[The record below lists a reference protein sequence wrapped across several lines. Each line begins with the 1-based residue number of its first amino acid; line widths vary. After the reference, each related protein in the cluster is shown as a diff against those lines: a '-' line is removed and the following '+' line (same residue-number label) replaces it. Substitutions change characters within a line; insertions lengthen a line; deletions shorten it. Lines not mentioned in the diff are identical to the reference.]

1 MPNQAPDTQHGML
14 SPTCALPGALNLFAS
29 EIAQPTLHP
38 ERHRLLFLLML
49 PASSDSQALQRAVL
63 CAPDDDAPRLIF
75 ADYLDE
81 HGESARAT
89 LIRRMIAAPTYTFF
103 WSRRC
108 KWPRH
113 IHSEPIRAI
122 RGLLGEVWPVCERE
136 WDRWPEVESI
146 IYRRGFAEGVVMRS
160 FNFLRLA
167 IQFFPLHPIQ
177 DVLLWDLPPVHISE
191 RRGWTRA
198 ALVRDGFGAGHWPAV
213 LFSEYSHRREL
224 VYEGGSEAR
233 ADLYRHAC
241 AYGRRLAMV
250 RVEPPPVPA
259 RQAELRVVPFGK
271 VGGEGEGQ

>member
-1 MPNQAPDTQHGML
+1 MT
-14 SPTCALPGALNLFAS
+14 
-29 EIAQPTLHP
+29 
-38 ERHRLLFLLML
+38 
-49 PASSDSQALQRAVL
+49 
-63 CAPDDDAPRLIF
+63 PRLIF

-81 HGESARAT
+81 HGERRRAT

-198 ALVRDGFGAGHWPAV
+198 ALVRDGFGTATGRPSCSPSTPTGGNWCTRAGPRRGPTCAATPAPMGTDWRWCG
-213 LFSEYSHRREL
+213 SSRR
-224 VYEGGSEAR
+224 R
-233 ADLYRHAC
+233 CR
-241 AYGRRLAMV
+241 
-250 RVEPPPVPA
+250 
-259 RQAELRVVPFGK
+259 
-271 VGGEGEGQ
+271 